1 MKYDPIMCMM
11 VDDSVKTNDELSLA
25 QKKQVVT
32 ELKGFLKKSYNFS
45 DESEYARA
53 YEDIRQMFTTGS
65 RKSISGLFENA
76 VKKTGAHD
84 SIETEDAS
92 WKAWSLYIDG
102 KFVKSF
108 NSEMPPIKEAKEY
121 MKENHPDKVAKLS
134 RNTGSSSGY
143 VISSRDSNTID
154 HAIRSCD
161 ISMYERIYQEAKAAV
176 GGKYGIISNL
186 SDLETAINDANRRGE
201 KEDAKKLKAIYKK
214 YN

>member
-53 YEDIRQMFTTGS
+53 YEDLRQMFTTGS
-65 RKSISGLFENA
+65 KKSISGLFENA
-76 VKKTGAHD
+76 VKKTGSHD

-121 MKENHPDKVAKLS
+121 MKENHPGKVAKLS
-134 RNTGSSSGY
+134 RNTGSASGY
-143 VISSRDSNTID
+143 VISSRDSKTID

-161 ISMYERIYQEAKAAV
+161 EDKDRYEVVKIGEFL
-176 GGKYGIISNL
+176 YGIYDNIKKKVVIESTKTGIESYSKMFNAKNL
-186 SDLETAINDANRRGE
+186 NNPRKI
-201 KEDAKKLKAIYKK
+201 
-214 YN
+214 

>member
-11 VDDSVKTNDELSLA
+11 VDDSVK
-25 QKKQVVT
+25 
-32 ELKGFLKKSYNFS
+32 
-45 DESEYARA
+45 
-53 YEDIRQMFTTGS
+53 
-65 RKSISGLFENA
+65 
-76 VKKTGAHD
+76 
-84 SIETEDAS
+84 TEDAS

-121 MKENHPDKVAKLS
+121 MKENHPGKVAKLS

-161 ISMYERIYQEAKAAV
+161 ISMYERIYQEAKATV

>member
-45 DESEYARA
+45 DESEYSRA

-65 RKSISGLFENA
+65 KRSISGLFENA

-121 MKENHPDKVAKLS
+121 MKENYPDKVAKLS
-134 RNTGSSSGY
+134 RNTGSASGY
-143 VISSRDSNTID
+143 VISSRDSKTID

>member
-11 VDDSVKTNDELSLA
+11 VDDSVK
-25 QKKQVVT
+25 
-32 ELKGFLKKSYNFS
+32 
-45 DESEYARA
+45 
-53 YEDIRQMFTTGS
+53 
-65 RKSISGLFENA
+65 
-76 VKKTGAHD
+76 
-84 SIETEDAS
+84 TEDAS

-134 RNTGSSSGY
+134 RNTGSASGY

>member
-11 VDDSVKTNDELSLA
+11 VDDSVK
-25 QKKQVVT
+25 
-32 ELKGFLKKSYNFS
+32 
-45 DESEYARA
+45 
-53 YEDIRQMFTTGS
+53 
-65 RKSISGLFENA
+65 
-76 VKKTGAHD
+76 
-84 SIETEDAS
+84 TEDAS

-121 MKENHPDKVAKLS
+121 MKENHPGKVAKLS
-134 RNTGSSSGY
+134 RNTGSASGY
-143 VISSRDSNTID
+143 VISSRDSKTID

>member
-1 MKYDPIMCMM
+1 MRYDPIMCMM
-11 VDDSVKTNDELSLA
+11 VDDSVKT
-25 QKKQVVT
+25 
-32 ELKGFLKKSYNFS
+32 
-45 DESEYARA
+45 
-53 YEDIRQMFTTGS
+53 
-65 RKSISGLFENA
+65 
-76 VKKTGAHD
+76 
-84 SIETEDAS
+84 EDAS
-92 WKAWSLYIDG
+92 WKAWTLYIDG

-121 MKENHPDKVAKLS
+121 MKENHPDKIAKLS
-134 RNTGSSSGY
+134 RNTGSASGY
-143 VISSRDSNTID
+143 VISSRDSKTID

-201 KEDAKKLKAIYKK
+201 KEDVKKLKAIYRK